1 MHNSDFIIEDGKLI
15 KYTGNSKN
23 VIIPDEVTVIGENAF
38 SHKDIKSVTMPSVVK
53 IERKAFFDC
62 KYLKNVVFS
71 SVLEEI
77 EKDVFDYCTSLK
89 SINIPKSVKCLGAP
103 IFYVEFNNFES
114 LTFEERNDKLIFEGI
129 LFYISSSKKPLKIIL
144 PKHPIKRKD
153 NTGFICISHSY
164 IKYLELDYF
173 DIEFFKFHDV
183 RINNITVRIYDDE
196 LDNFLLHYD
205 YHPDI
210 NTIIFESTD
219 NLDKKN
225 LIIYEITKS
234 RNKKELKKVNII
246 FNSKNTLT
254 KEEQK
259 IYDELCRTYNVSV
272 KTKEINKK
280 TPSLNEL
287 SDIKE
292 LEELKIN
299 ISKMSLELQSFYNN
313 KLNEIIRKYKEE
325 LLNCEPTFE
334 TSNDITLSTTSVT
347 SPRINLINK
356 INLLLID
363 SRIHISNF
371 GLKICNTINYL
382 ENKEEDNIFINVKEL
397 VSIIDLL
404 DSKEK
409 EKYTNLLKNILLKYQ
424 NKIKEKTL
432 NPDNYEINLTLSGKS
447 LELSFNEEIE
457 ILKNSLISFIDSNSL
472 KINFIKS
479 LENINDGYYKDKY
492 LYYKSLSDED
502 LNEVFISF
510 IDKARNNK
518 IESVVLE
525 FNTYFNNLI
534 KQKEIEVLKDSIIND
549 KDINIKNMTHNI
561 DVFNYLTIYSFISD
575 IKNIS
580 NKYNFNNDIK
590 NKIDNI
596 KEKLINDIK
605 NIINNL
611 DSETALKEA
620 CNLCLRFESYI
631 NRMNTYEKELVRVRE
646 K

>member
-1 MHNSDFIIEDGKLI
+1 MFRCTYFIG
-15 KYTGNSKN
+15 
-23 VIIPDEVTVIGENAF
+23 
-38 SHKDIKSVTMPSVVK
+38 
-53 IERKAFFDC
+53 
-62 KYLKNVVFS
+62 
-71 SVLEEI
+71 
-77 EKDVFDYCTSLK
+77 
-89 SINIPKSVKCLGAP
+89 
-103 IFYVEFNNFES
+103 FNNFES
-114 LTFEERNDKLIFEGI
+114 LTFEERNDKLIYEKRPI
-129 LFYISSSKKPLKIIL
+129 NIYYAKKPLKIIL

-205 YHPDI
+205 YHPNI

-246 FNSKNTLT
+246 FTSKNTLT

-272 KTKEINKK
+272 KTKKINKK

-382 ENKEEDNIFINVKEL
+382 ESKEEDNIFINVKEL